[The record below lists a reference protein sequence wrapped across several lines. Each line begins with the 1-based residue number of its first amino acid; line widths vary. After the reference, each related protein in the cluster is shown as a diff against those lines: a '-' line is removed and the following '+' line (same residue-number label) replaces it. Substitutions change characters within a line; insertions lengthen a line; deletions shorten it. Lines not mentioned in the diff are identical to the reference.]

1 MMKKLPSGKLLTYS
15 CQLIPSDPI
24 NYFESWKKLGFL
36 LYILIFCNKSW
47 SSHYLHEYY
56 MIFFVVVVFNPFKL
70 LFLKLSSDKKL
81 QRLIVRCVTI
91 SLYSFQVLLLR

>member
-1 MMKKLPSGKLLTYS
+1 
-15 CQLIPSDPI
+15 
-24 NYFESWKKLGFL
+24 
-36 LYILIFCNKSW
+36 
-47 SSHYLHEYY
+47 